1 MTLSAYFMIQ
11 EILQVMKQRIA
22 YFFSVWNVFDIVTPI
37 LVTVVAVYQHKQ
49 ITHPSYTMPNF
60 IVTVHSFA
68 ILLIWIKFL
77 YFGRIFRYTGN
88 NY

>member
-1 MTLSAYFMIQ
+1 MKQKLAYFT
-11 EILQVMKQRIA
+11 
-22 YFFSVWNVFDIVTPI
+22 SVWNVFDILTPI
-37 LVTVVAVYQHKQ
+37 LVTVVSVYQHKQ
-49 ITHPSYTMPNF
+49 MIDPTYVMPNF

-88 NY
+88 NI